1 MSGGLW
7 EHCGEGAN
15 CACGGAWSGAN
26 QKGFAK
32 MLISELGF
40 DGCIGVYQVVN
51 GRSGIPGTR
60 KGSLSQRKIREQG
73 TIISVVWQEAKCM
86 KRKNG
91 ME

>member
-1 MSGGLW
+1 
-7 EHCGEGAN
+7 
-15 CACGGAWSGAN
+15 
-26 QKGFAK
+26 
-32 MLISELGF
+32 MLILELGF
-40 DGCIGVYQVVN
+40 DGCIAVYQIVN

-60 KGSLSQRKIREQG
+60 KGSLSQRNIREQG